1 MSSGFEGFG
10 FVRVA
15 AFGQILMVFSLRG
28 WWVWGFYSPGP
39 EQSEIPLAPK
49 PYPVSD

>member
-15 AFGQILMVFSLRG
+15 AFGQILMVFLLG
-28 WWVWGFYSPGP
+28 VGGFGDFTALDPNRV
-39 EQSEIPLAPK
+39 K
-49 PYPVSD
+49 YPSRPNPTL